1 MSSTNHKFALALAS
15 ALSFGSEPR
24 ERPKQR
30 KVGSTNPNRAAQ
42 KAQRK
47 ARKKNR

>member
-1 MSSTNHKFALALAS
+1 MGSKLKLAIALAG
-15 ALSFGSEPR
+15 ALSMPEPSYR
-24 ERPKQR
+24 TPQR